1 MKKLAIFL
9 SVITISSCTYDD
21 SVIWQKI
28 TEYETRIAKLEE
40 LCSHINTNIT
50 SLQSV
55 IKALQSNDYITNVS
69 PIIENSEEVGY
80 TLHFYN
86 SGPITIYNGKN
97 GLHGTNGKTPIIGVR
112 LDIDGFY
119 YWTLDSDW
127 LRDDNG
133 NKIKAVGTDGTN
145 GKDGIT
151 PTLKVENGYWYVS
164 YDNGLSWVSLWKID
178 NNDNEDDSR
187 NTIFSA
193 LYEKD
198 NYIVIELTNGCVF
211 NISTDVLMS
220 DYKCD
225 TFLLQAGQTTINCS
239 VPFVARAGDTIHYRI
254 KGSHI
259 NDTKVAIRLYT
270 KDSYESINDYI
281 SWNAEGTYT
290 LTEDCDRFV
299 VIKYNTLVTDDTILS
314 IEIGKGCIDD
324 FISLKDNYIR
334 LYNKPALSFIDDDF
348 SYTTYSERYDT
359 IIEWCIKEN
368 IFFDFAYIPVSTD
381 SLNGRADKM
390 RELNLEGF
398 GVLLHPTHDYWYND
412 PNGLFFYDESIIR
425 KSLLG
430 CIQSFI
436 GNQFRYGNI
445 LVYPGNSDNWE
456 GTRKIAKE
464 YVECAIKWNNNL
476 MSNHGVDNSRYR
488 LNRLNIQLAQNN
500 KSAIKEAIKNALMNG
515 DWVILGGHIHE
526 FEVSDLLDETS
537 MTTANLIDILN
548 YANSLSEIRSVES
561 VWRERKPMFDY
572 YGM

>member
-1 MKKLAIFL
+1 MKKLIIIFL
-9 SVITISSCTYDD
+9 NIITISSCTYDD

-28 TEYETRIAKLEE
+28 TEQESRIAKLEE
-40 LCSHINTNIT
+40 LCLHINTNIT
-50 SLQSV
+50 SLQSIV
-55 IKALQSNDYITNVS
+55 KALQSNDYITNVS
-69 PIIENSEEVGY
+69 PLIENGEEVGY
-80 TLHFYN
+80 TLYFN
-86 SGPITIYNGKN
+86 NLGPITIFNGKN
-97 GLHGTNGKTPIIGVR
+97 GINGTSPIIGVR
-112 LDIDGFY
+112 LDSDGLY
-119 YWTLDSDW
+119 YWTLNNDW
-127 LRDDNG
+127 LLDENG
-133 NKIKAVGTDGTN
+133 NRIKAVGTDGTS
-145 GKDGIT
+145 GTDGIT
-151 PTLKVENGYWYVS
+151 PNLKIENDYWYVS
-164 YDNGLSWVSLWKID
+164 YDNGISWVPLWEIE
-178 NNDNEDDSR
+178 NNKEGSKDA
-187 NTIFSA
+187 IFSA
-193 LYEKD
+193 VYNKND
-198 NYIVIELTNGCVF
+198 YIVIELTNGCVF

-220 DYKCD
+220 DYVCE
-225 TFLLQAGQTTINCS
+225 TFYLQAGQTTINCS
-239 VPFVARAGDTIHYRI
+239 VPFVAKAGDIIHYRI

-259 NDTKVAIRLYT
+259 NDNKVAIRLYK
-270 KDSYESINDYI
+270 KDEYVSINDYI

-299 VIKYNTLVTDDTILS
+299 VIKYNTLVSDDTIFN
-314 IEIGKGCIDD
+314 IEIGKGYIDD
-324 FISLKDNYIR
+324 LMSLKYNYIR
-334 LYNKPALSFIDDDF
+334 RYNKPALSFIDDDF

-359 IIEWCIKEN
+359 IIEWCIEEN

-381 SLNGRADKM
+381 SFNGRADKM

-398 GVLLHPTHDYWYND
+398 GVLLHPKHDNWYND
-412 PNGLFFYDESIIR
+412 PNGLFLYEESIIR

-430 CIQSFI
+430 CIQSFRE
-436 GNQFRYGNI
+436 NQFRYGNI

-456 GTRKIAKE
+456 ETRKIAKE

-500 KSAIKEAIKNALMNG
+500 KSAIKEAIKKALMNG

-548 YANSLSEIRSVES
+548 YANSLCEIRSVES